1 MSKAAINPAPE
12 ARALRNIG
20 RIKTLRLAI
29 DKAEG
34 RGNSKKKASL
44 QEELNRRLEEVRVL
58 QEAIAE
64 VDGLNS

>member
-1 MSKAAINPAPE
+1 MTKAAINPGPE

-20 RIKTLRLAI
+20 RIKTLRTAI
-29 DKAEG
+29 NKAES
-34 RGNSKKKASL
+34 RGNAKKKASL

-58 QEAIAE
+58 KEAIAE